1 MRRTFWLFP
10 LLVAAVFAAA
20 ALRLAAADTNAQE
33 TDAQAFCDR
42 LAETALTTALTSCG
56 GLGRNEACYGH
67 QMVDTRLRPNFSAV
81 FSSTGDVAPL
91 GALERLSTSPF
102 DSDAQEWGIAILQA
116 QANLPDALPGQNV
129 TFVLYGDAAL
139 DNPTPDMRS
148 VRLSTSLTTDLA
160 CTDAPPSAL
169 LVQSPNGTQ
178 VTLTINGADII
189 LGSTAYITAEYPEMI
204 IANIEGVVV
213 VSAFGF
219 IRVIQPGD
227 QVFLPL
233 DEELNAI
240 GGPSEVEPY
249 DCDDYRNAPYE
260 LLPEEVTFFGCQGEP
275 TRTPTPV
282 ASATPRPSVPITATR
297 RPGATL
303 TPVFCVPRTDWRFY
317 HIVQPG
323 DTLSNIGLRI
333 GVSPFLLA
341 AGNCI
346 ANPDL
351 IFVGQVLIV
360 PAPVPPRPTPTV
372 PTGPSHQ
379 TAPNVVAPNT

>member
-1 MRRTFWLFP
+1 VRRTFWLFP

-20 ALRLAAADTNAQE
+20 ALRLAAADTSAQE
-33 TDAQAFCDR
+33 TDAQALCDR

-56 GLGRNEACYGH
+56 ELGRNEACYGH
-67 QMVDTRLRPNFSAV
+67 QMVDTRLRPNFNAT
-81 FSSTGDVAPL
+81 FSTAGDVAPL

-102 DSDAQEWGIAILQA
+102 DSDAQEWGIAVLQA

-129 TFVLYGDAAL
+129 TFLLYGDAAME
-139 DNPTPDMRS
+139 NPTSDMRA
-148 VRLSTSLTTDLA
+148 VKLSTSLTTDIA
-160 CTDAPPSAL
+160 CADAPPSAL
-169 LVQSPNGTQ
+169 LVQSPEGTQ

-189 LGSTAYITAEYPEMI
+189 LGSTAYIIAEYPEMI
-204 IANIEGVVV
+204 IANVEGVVV

-219 IRVIQPGD
+219 IRVIQPGE

-233 DEELNAI
+233 DEELNAV

-249 DCDDYRNAPYE
+249 DCDDYRNAPYD
-260 LLPEEVTFFGCQGEP
+260 LLPEEVTFFGCEGEA

-323 DTLSNIGLRI
+323 DTLSNIGQRI

-346 ANPDL
+346 ADPDL
-351 IFVGQVLIV
+351 IFVNQVLIV

-379 TAPNVVAPNT
+379 NVPTVVAPNT